1 MKNQNKYIVR
11 QPIKAPDKRVI
22 GYEILPCD
30 ESAAFETEG
39 KNSSAA
45 DAVYNFLLQNSDR
58 SLRGSLNF
66 MTFTTALLMRDT
78 PQLFRS
84 SELVI
89 QVDDDVLIHPT
100 ALEMIRQYAQKGYKI
115 AVNEFRFLPRYLA
128 LLDDIDY
135 LKLNFKTQSDSALR
149 NIIEVA
155 HSMNKLCIATQVDT
169 EVLYQKALAMKVDAM
184 EGTCVAEKL
193 ATKSH
198 NSSYLQS
205 NFFRLMAAVSREE
218 PDIQEIES
226 LISMDASLSY
236 ALLRMANSCYFERA
250 NRATTIQQ
258 ALMTVGLKQLSQWIY
273 LLGAGNAGDPTD
285 QGVEEFLKLSLLRA
299 TFCARLVRYIRN
311 IGISS
316 SEAYLMGMFS
326 TLHYL
331 IDAPME
337 EILADIPVN
346 DTVKAALIRR
356 EGRAGQLID
365 LALSYERAN
374 WDAVSEAAEA
384 LDVPTE
390 LLTNI
395 YFSCVEEVNNIWEQI
410 SQASPT
416 EDKET

>member
-1 MKNQNKYIVR
+1 MKSKNKYIVR
-11 QPIKAPDKRVI
+11 QPIKALDKRVI
-22 GYEILPCD
+22 GYEILLCG
-30 ESAAFETEG
+30 ESAAFDTGG

-45 DAVYNFLLQNSDR
+45 DAIYNFLLQNSDR

-66 MTFTTALLMRDT
+66 MTFTAALLMRET

-115 AVNEFRFLPRYLA
+115 AVNEFRFLPRYMS

-135 LKLNFKTQSDSALR
+135 LKLNFRTQSDSALR
-149 NIIEVA
+149 STIEVA

-169 EVLYQKALAMKVDAM
+169 EELYQKALEMKVDAM

-198 NSSYLQS
+198 NSGYLQS
-205 NFFRLMAAVSREE
+205 NFFRLMVAVSQEE
-218 PDIQEIES
+218 PDIQEIET

-236 ALLRMANSCYFERA
+236 ALLRMANSCYFGRA

-258 ALMTVGLKQLSQWIY
+258 ALMTVGLKQLRQWIY
-273 LLGAGNAGDPTD
+273 LLGAGNTGDQIDP
-285 QGVEEFLKLSLLRA
+285 GAEEFLKLSLLRA
-299 TFCARLVRYIRN
+299 TFCGRLVRHVQD

-316 SEAYLMGMFS
+316 SETYLMGMFS

-346 DTVKAALIRR
+346 DVVKAALIRR
-356 EGRAGQLID
+356 EGRAGLLID
-365 LALSYERAN
+365 LTLSYERADWN
-374 WDAVSEAAEA
+374 AVSEVAES
-384 LDVPTE
+384 LDIPTE

-395 YFSCVEEVNNIWEQI
+395 YFSCVEEVNNIWAQMN
-410 SQASPT
+410 QANST
-416 EDKET
+416 EDEES